1 MCFVQ
6 NSHKNL
12 TCLRIQSKPGVKKE
26 TLGSGTV
33 KANERK
39 IGISAA
45 FLETGSFGQSQHK
58 TVHLCNDGSPSTA
71 SVVLTF
77 LCDSD
82 ASGSQTGLVIRII
95 WSDFVKHG
103 FLMFI
108 TGLLNQ
114 NSGNKSSANDPEV
127 VSWVLLIW
135 WSSGIDI

>member
-1 MCFVQ
+1 M
-6 NSHKNL
+6 
-12 TCLRIQSKPGVKKE
+12 
-26 TLGSGTV
+26 
-33 KANERK
+33 NERK

-45 FLETGSFGQSQHK
+45 FRETGSFGQSQHK

-95 WSDFVKHG
+95 WSDFLKHR
-103 FLMFI
+103 LLIFI

-114 NSGNKSSANDPEV
+114 NSSNKSYANDPEV
-127 VSWVLLIW
+127 VSWLLLMW
-135 WSSGIDI
+135 WSSGIDIWWGTGKKHGIYIFLKCAFILTFKLQWPT